1 MTHFNIEI
9 KIELVEE
16 EKKKK
21 AIFTFTCLQP
31 YRDKGQITPE

>member
-16 EKKKK
+16 EKKKSNFHIHMPT
-21 AIFTFTCLQP
+21 AI
-31 YRDKGQITPE
+31 